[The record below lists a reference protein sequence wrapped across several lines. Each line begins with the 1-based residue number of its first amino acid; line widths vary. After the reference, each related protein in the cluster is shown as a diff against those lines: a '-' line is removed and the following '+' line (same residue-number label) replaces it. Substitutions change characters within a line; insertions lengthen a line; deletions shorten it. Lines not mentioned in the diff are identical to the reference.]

1 MAGISRITVEQVL
14 ETISDDEMDIE
25 MDVEVGNDSDSS
37 DDEATGDIS
46 ESSKMMKMRVVKVRA
61 MRQMVMEVQQQVE
74 GVQWDNG
81 EVEVGE
87 MVPVVIVEAVEGV
100 V

>member
-1 MAGISRITVEQVL
+1 
-14 ETISDDEMDIE
+14 
-25 MDVEVGNDSDSS
+25 
-37 DDEATGDIS
+37 
-46 ESSKMMKMRVVKVRA
+46 MKMRVVKARP

-87 MVPVVIVEAVEGV
+87 IVPVVIVEADEGV